1 MRAATRLLA
10 AGLLATGLLATG
22 LLAAGLIAVGLG
34 AGTPGRTGSALAAGD
49 NELGPIAALQA
60 RLAGL
65 GYDPGPRDGVM
76 SAQTQQA
83 LLAYRRATGQ
93 SAGQGPMTDPVASA
107 QEALQQLGF
116 LAGPADGAIGP
127 QTRDAIIRF
136 EAARHLPI
144 DPRVSD
150 RLLAA
155 LAEAEAPA
163 VAVSASQPPAPA
175 LPAAEPAVTGRQ
187 PLPAGVTPPPIH

>member
-1 MRAATRLLA
+1 MRAGVNLV
-10 AGLLATGLLATG
+10 
-22 LLAAGLIAVGLG
+22 AVGLAAVLG
-34 AGTPGRTGSALAAGD
+34 LTAALAAGAGS
-49 NELGPIAALQA
+49 GPVAALQA

-76 SAQTQQA
+76 SAKTQQA
-83 LLAYRRATGQ
+83 MQAYQRAAGRPAGLGALA
-93 SAGQGPMTDPVASA
+93 DPIAAA
-107 QEALQQLGF
+107 QVALQRLGF

-150 RLLAA
+150 RLLAE
-155 LAEAEAPA
+155 LAEAEAPPV
-163 VAVSASQPPAPA
+163 VASGQPPAPA
-175 LPAAEPAVTGRQ
+175 PTAPTAAAPAAAAPAVTGRQ
-187 PLPAGVTPPPIH
+187 PLPAGVTPPAIR